1 MIDAVG
7 NHDVEV
13 FGQGQDVL
21 APGSPELRP
30 PVQQHQ
36 RHAGADAAPVYRVFT
51 NGELS
56 VITVGLRIEDRQHSQ
71 VDPVTCEYL
80 HSIRLVFQVAPQ
92 HLRGLGPM

>member
-1 MIDAVG
+1 MPSASAHAPTTESVRTFDKLVALVVRHEIANRDRLLHLVELAQALGNTLCRLQVG

-36 RHAGADAAPVYRVFT
+36 RHAGA
-51 NGELS
+51 
-56 VITVGLRIEDRQHSQ
+56 
-71 VDPVTCEYL
+71 
-80 HSIRLVFQVAPQ
+80 
-92 HLRGLGPM
+92 GPMRIPLASM